1 MPSVHCPP
9 LAPHAVAGPGAASR
23 EAGLHPKAPVP
34 LAQRN
39 QDGGRCLAH
48 TMRTV
53 ALTLLFVASHGQVAQ
68 VSPLWE
74 VVVQNKQ
81 DYFAPRN
88 GHAVCVFNDKLWL
101 VGGRSEEY
109 QRWDLERDVRKSDIW
124 YTEGGSVTTGSL
136 WRQMSAI
143 TGDFAEQQMD
153 AKVGS
158 RDAPFWERY
167 GHSLDVMHYSDY
179 PLEPIDEEIGRVA
192 DAMVMMGGFA
202 PNPANDIWLT
212 LDGAKCVRRAGDPI
226 TSVADSSVPLP

>member
-1 MPSVHCPP
+1 
-9 LAPHAVAGPGAASR
+9 
-23 EAGLHPKAPVP
+23 
-34 LAQRN
+34 
-39 QDGGRCLAH
+39 
-48 TMRTV
+48 MRTV
-53 ALTLLFVASHGQVAQ
+53 ALTLLFVASHGQV
-68 VSPLWE
+68 SPLWKT
-74 VVVQNKQ
+74 VVQNKQ
-81 DYFAPRN
+81 DYFSPRN

-167 GHSLDVMHYSDY
+167 GHTLDVMQYSDY

-212 LDGAKCVRRAGDPI
+212 LDGAKCVGRASDRNRRFVSPNL
-226 TSVADSSVPLP
+226 SVPLFRDQVGVLRKRSVEA